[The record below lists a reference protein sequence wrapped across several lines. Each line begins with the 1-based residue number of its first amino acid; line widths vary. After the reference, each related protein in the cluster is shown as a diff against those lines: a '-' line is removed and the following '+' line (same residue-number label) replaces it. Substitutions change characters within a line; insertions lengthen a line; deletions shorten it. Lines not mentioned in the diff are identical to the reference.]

1 MIACK
6 RIMPPHEEWHYYD
19 NLPDDYLNSS
29 QLLMGMSCLH
39 DRHLR
44 EPLERDDEL
53 LLLELV
59 LRDELLREL
68 LETELL
74 LLDELLRELPPDTLL
89 LLEELLRETP
99 LFDEVLR
106 EVDDEAELLREVL
119 DELVERLPDAFT
131 ELSEVV
137 RRVVPV
143 VLLLLVR
150 AVPVE
155 ALLRVAVPTPEVLP
169 RRVEAD
175 VPVRSVVEAERL
187 PVAALRDDPV
197 RVGTL
202 DVTAVR
208 RFSSESVLTTRLLA
222 SREGILT

>member
-1 MIACK
+1 
-6 RIMPPHEEWHYYD
+6 MPPHEEWHYYD

-29 QLLMGMSCLH
+29 QLLMGMSCPH

-74 LLDELLRELPPDTLL
+74 LLDELRELPPDTLL

-119 DELVERLPDAFT
+119 DELVERLPDSFT

-143 VLLLLVR
+143 VLLLVR

-175 VPVRSVVEAERL
+175 VPVRSAVEAERL

>member
-6 RIMPPHEEWHYYD
+6 RIMHPMEWHYYD
-19 NLPDDYLNSS
+19 NLYSDYLNSS

-68 LETELL
+68 VETELL

-150 AVPVE
+150 AVPVVP
-155 ALLRVAVPTPEVLP
+155 LLRVAVPTPEVLP

>member
-1 MIACK
+1 
-6 RIMPPHEEWHYYD
+6 
-19 NLPDDYLNSS
+19 
-29 QLLMGMSCLH
+29 MGMSCLH

-44 EPLERDDEL
+44 EPLERDEEL

-143 VLLLLVR
+143 VLLLVR

-175 VPVRSVVEAERL
+175 VPVRSVVETERL

>member
-1 MIACK
+1 
-6 RIMPPHEEWHYYD
+6 MPPHEEWHYYD

-131 ELSEVV
+131 ELSKVV
-137 RRVVPV
+137 RRVVLV
-143 VLLLLVR
+143 VLLLVR

-175 VPVRSVVEAERL
+175 EPVRSVVEAERL

>member
-1 MIACK
+1 M
-6 RIMPPHEEWHYYD
+6 
-19 NLPDDYLNSS
+19 
-29 QLLMGMSCLH
+29 MGMSCLH

-68 LETELL
+68 VETELL
-74 LLDELLRELPPDTLL
+74 LLDELLRELPPETLL

-150 AVPVE
+150 AVPVVP
-155 ALLRVAVPTPEVLP
+155 LLRVAVPTPEVLP

>member
-6 RIMPPHEEWHYYD
+6 RIMPLQEWHYYD
-19 NLPDDYLNSS
+19 NLYSDYLNSS
-29 QLLMGMSCLH
+29 QLLMGMSYLH

-74 LLDELLRELPPDTLL
+74 LLEELLRELPPDTLL

-137 RRVVPV
+137 RRVVLV
-143 VLLLLVR
+143 VLLLVR

-155 ALLRVAVPTPEVLP
+155 ALLRVAVLTPEVLP

-175 VPVRSVVEAERL
+175 VPVRSVVETERL